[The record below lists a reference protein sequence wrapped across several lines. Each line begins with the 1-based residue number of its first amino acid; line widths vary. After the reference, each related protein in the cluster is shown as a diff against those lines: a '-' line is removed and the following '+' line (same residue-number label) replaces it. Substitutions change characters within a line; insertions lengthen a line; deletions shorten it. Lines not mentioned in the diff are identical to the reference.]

1 MLEAQ
6 TKRMSNLT
14 TVLALLFPTEF
25 TLLTFLP
32 PLLPSSA
39 IQDLDVEASNWAA
52 AAVIAASIA
61 IGATMVGL
69 VGAVFF
75 QMLAGQVRKGH
86 ATDFLTLSKPVAWL
100 SFFAV
105 IGVGVSCL
113 SITISLACSVW
124 VRYDNHSS
132 PSAVVDANH
141 SSAVVAANHL
151 SALTVVAANHSSV
164 VVAANHSSAVVA
176 ANHVVACILIVA
188 VFLCIAATRMYFK
201 IQSDCSKDMHLIEGF
216 NLIRG
221 NGQGMFQRRY
231 FELEDIAPDGHAV
244 WEEHRGGGGEGG
256 GAGDG
261 GGDGGGGEGRRRA
274 GRRRAGRRAGWAAA
288 ARAAAMASQTVKR

>member
-1 MLEAQ
+1 MARLINGDWLLRTLESHASQRLAAGNKRKEADALLEAQ

-188 VFLCIAATRMYFK
+188 VFSPA
-201 IQSDCSKDMHLIEGF
+201 S
-216 NLIRG
+216 
-221 NGQGMFQRRY
+221 QRRACT
-231 FELEDIAPDGHAV
+231 LRSSPT
-244 WEEHRGGGGEGG
+244 
-256 GAGDG
+256 
-261 GGDGGGGEGRRRA
+261 
-274 GRRRAGRRAGWAAA
+274 
-288 ARAAAMASQTVKR
+288 ARKICT